1 MRKFLLFFFISFS
14 VFSQSEYPQDYFRSP
29 LDINIVL
36 AGTFAELRSNHFHSG
51 LDIKTKRV
59 EGLKVYGIADGY
71 VSRIKIAHFGY
82 GKALYVTHPNGYTSV
97 YAHLQKFNPEI
108 EKYIKAKQYDK
119 ESFEIEIFP
128 TAEELKITKG
138 DVIAYSGNT
147 GSSSGPH
154 LHFEIRDNAE
164 RPINPMLFG
173 LDVKDT
179 TKPII
184 SNVYAYPIG
193 ANSHI
198 NGSNKKQNLRVIP
211 QKNGDYKIEE
221 LKAFGTIGF
230 AIATVDKQDLAAN
243 KNGVYN
249 ISTYYNGN
257 QNLEIDFR
265 RFSFAETKH
274 LNRLIDYSHFKEN
287 KERLQKLFIEENN
300 PLSIYNN
307 IMDNG
312 YIKINDTT
320 SSVYKAIIT
329 DFKGNETNLD
339 IAIKGENK
347 LPNDSKEEIITQHY
361 IQHDLEAELEEEK
374 FKVNF
379 YKDTFYDSFFIDFSV
394 NNDTLTLHKP
404 TIPLRKSFTISY
416 DISNYKEED
425 LKQLYIARLIG
436 WNNWPSYASTKRK
449 ENVLSTYTKDLGTYV
464 LARDTIAPTI
474 KAVNFKNGSWLSK
487 YRYLKVKIDDKG
499 TGISN
504 YRATVNGKW
513 ILMEYNYKNKTLTH
527 DFNDAVVTETKNKLK
542 VIVTDNV
549 GNSTTFE
556 TTFFLGN
563 K

>member
-108 EKYIKAKQYDK
+108 ENYIKGKQYDK

-230 AIATVDKQDLAAN
+230 AIATLDKQDLAAN

-257 QNLEIDFR
+257 QNLEIDFK

-307 IMDNG
+307 IIDNG
-312 YIKINDTT
+312 YIKIDDTT
-320 SSVYKAIIT
+320 SSVYKAKIT

-361 IQHDLEAELEEEK
+361 IQHDLEAELEAEK

-556 TTFFLGN
+556 TTFFR

>member
-556 TTFFLGN
+556 TTFFR

>member
-108 EKYIKAKQYDK
+108 EKYIKGKQYDK

-184 SNVYAYPIG
+184 SNVYAYTIG

-257 QNLEIDFR
+257 QNLEIDFK

-307 IMDNG
+307 IIDNG
-312 YIKINDTT
+312 YIKIDDTT
-320 SSVYKAIIT
+320 SSVYKAKIT

-361 IQHDLEAELEEEK
+361 IQHDLEAELEAEK

-556 TTFFLGN
+556 TTFFR

>member
-108 EKYIKAKQYDK
+108 ENYIKGKQYDK

-138 DVIAYSGNT
+138 DVITYSGNT

-257 QNLEIDFR
+257 QNLEIDFK

-307 IMDNG
+307 IIDNG
-312 YIKINDTT
+312 YIKIDDTT
-320 SSVYKAIIT
+320 SSVYKAKIT

-361 IQHDLEAELEEEK
+361 IQHDLEAELEAEK

-556 TTFFLGN
+556 TTFFR

>member
-108 EKYIKAKQYDK
+108 ENYIKGKQYDK

-257 QNLEIDFR
+257 QNLEIDFK

-307 IMDNG
+307 IIDNG
-312 YIKINDTT
+312 YIKIDDTT
-320 SSVYKAIIT
+320 SSVYKAKIT

-339 IAIKGENK
+339 ITIKGENK
-347 LPNDSKEEIITQHY
+347 LPNGSKEEIITQHY
-361 IQHDLEAELEEEK
+361 IQHDLEAELEAEK

-556 TTFFLGN
+556 TTFFR

>member
-97 YAHLQKFNPEI
+97 YGHLQKFNPEI
-108 EKYIKAKQYDK
+108 EKYIKGKQYDK

-257 QNLEIDFR
+257 QNLEIDFK

-307 IMDNG
+307 IIDNG
-312 YIKINDTT
+312 YIKIDDTT
-320 SSVYKAIIT
+320 SSVYKAKIT

-361 IQHDLEAELEEEK
+361 IQHDLEAELEAEK

-416 DISNYKEED
+416 DISNYKEKD

-556 TTFFLGN
+556 TTFFR

>member
-1 MRKFLLFFFISFS
+1 MLKFILFFLISCS
-14 VFSQSEYPQDYFRSP
+14 VFSQNEYPQDYFRSP

-97 YAHLQKFNPEI
+97 YAHLQKFSPEI
-108 EKYIKAKQYDK
+108 EKYIKEKQYK
-119 ESFEIEIFP
+119 KKSFEIEVFP
-128 TAEELKITKG
+128 NSEELIITKG
-138 DVIAYSGNT
+138 DIIAYSGNT

-173 LDVKDT
+173 IDVKDT
-179 TKPII
+179 TKPLI
-184 SNVYAYPIG
+184 SKVYAYPIG
-193 ANSHI
+193 PKSHV
-198 NGSNKKQNLRVIP
+198 NGSNKKQNLRLIP

-230 AIATVDKQDLAAN
+230 AISTIDKQDLAAN

-249 ISTYYNGN
+249 ISTYYNGV
-257 QNLEIDFR
+257 QNLEVDFK

-274 LNRLIDYSHFKEN
+274 LNRLIDYSHFKE
-287 KERLQKLFIEENN
+287 KKVRLQKLFIEENN
-300 PLSIYNN
+300 PLSLYDN
-307 IMDNG
+307 IIDNG
-312 YIKINDTT
+312 YIKIYDST
-320 SSVYKAIIT
+320 SSVYKAKIT

-339 IAIKGENK
+339 ITVKGENK
-347 LPNDSKEEIITQHY
+347 LPEDVKDEIVTKHY
-361 IQHDLEAELEEEK
+361 IQHDLEAELEAQK

-379 YKDTFYDSFFIDFSV
+379 YKDTFYDSFFIDFFV

-404 TIPLRKSFTISY
+404 TIPLKKSFTISY

-436 WNNWPSYASTKRK
+436 WNNWPSYSTTKRK
-449 ENVLSTYTKDLGTYV
+449 ENVLSTHTKNLGTYV
-464 LARDTIAPTI
+464 LARDTVAPTI

-487 YRYLKVKIDDKG
+487 FRYLKVKINDKG

-504 YRATVNGKW
+504 YRATINGKW
-513 ILMEYNYKNKTLTH
+513 VLMEYNFKNKTLTH
-527 DFNDAVVTETKNKLK
+527 HFNDDVVTETKNKLK

-549 GNSTTFE
+549 GNSSTFE
-556 TTFFLGN
+556 TTFFR

>member
-97 YAHLQKFNPEI
+97 YGHLQKFNPEI
-108 EKYIKAKQYDK
+108 EKYIKGQQYDK

-257 QNLEIDFR
+257 QNLEIDFK

-307 IMDNG
+307 IIDNG
-312 YIKINDTT
+312 YIKIDDTT
-320 SSVYKAIIT
+320 SSVYKAKIT

-361 IQHDLEAELEEEK
+361 IQHDLEAELEAEK

-416 DISNYKEED
+416 DISNYKEKD

-556 TTFFLGN
+556 TTFFR

>member
-97 YAHLQKFNPEI
+97 YGHLQKFNPEI
-108 EKYIKAKQYDK
+108 EKYIKGKQYDK

-257 QNLEIDFR
+257 QNLEIDFK

-307 IMDNG
+307 IIDNG
-312 YIKINDTT
+312 YIKIDDTT
-320 SSVYKAIIT
+320 SSVYKAKIT

-361 IQHDLEAELEEEK
+361 IQHDLEAELEAEK

-556 TTFFLGN
+556 TTFFR

>member
-97 YAHLQKFNPEI
+97 YGHLQKFNPEI
-108 EKYIKAKQYDK
+108 EKYIKGKQYDK

-257 QNLEIDFR
+257 QNLEIDFK

-307 IMDNG
+307 IIDNG
-312 YIKINDTT
+312 YIKIDDTT
-320 SSVYKAIIT
+320 SSVYKAKIT

-361 IQHDLEAELEEEK
+361 IQHDLEAELEAEK

-416 DISNYKEED
+416 DISNYKEKD

-513 ILMEYNYKNKTLTH
+513 ILMEYNYKSKTLTH

-556 TTFFLGN
+556 TTFFR